1 MKTILLFIA
10 IVLSYTTSLFAQEIP
25 LSQLSSYYLPRILK
39 MVNQDSV
46 NFQIDTV
53 NLKHLYSSQL
63 DYLNEEKIRYD
74 GMYHFDSFTLIQNAS
89 QFLESEMIDS
99 LKNYREPILK
109 AARHFWEHRTEQKY
123 IQRNYGEH
131 IITLAALVDPPLSLK
146 DSLVEYP
153 LPLKVRARLGDVA
166 AEDSLLRDFKRTY
179 HDTIFQGKPKINYVE
194 QLLFVRSL
202 RCINA
207 INDMLSNN
215 MYIYIRIDKPWIE
228 SYYKMPRWT
237 VISSNTY
244 ILEEIGKYFFH
255 DPARF
260 FYKFAYEPLYRL
272 PQKNKKGFL
281 SHEHEV
287 IRPYK
292 KLGTQIYATVWEDYL
307 SIKFDSKVVIDFKNL
322 YAKLDCQRTPPPYL
336 LKDSLFMVNLVCLLS
351 IMPLPNDT
359 SSYQTESEWRMTYQN
374 NYPYAMK
381 LLGRYYR
388 DELFWDECIKW

>member
-131 IITLAALVDPPLSLK
+131 IITLAALVDPPQVS
-146 DSLVEYP
+146 
-153 LPLKVRARLGDVA
+153 
-166 AEDSLLRDFKRTY
+166 
-179 HDTIFQGKPKINYVE
+179 
-194 QLLFVRSL
+194 
-202 RCINA
+202 
-207 INDMLSNN
+207 
-215 MYIYIRIDKPWIE
+215 
-228 SYYKMPRWT
+228 
-237 VISSNTY
+237 
-244 ILEEIGKYFFH
+244 
-255 DPARF
+255 
-260 FYKFAYEPLYRL
+260 
-272 PQKNKKGFL
+272 
-281 SHEHEV
+281 
-287 IRPYK
+287 
-292 KLGTQIYATVWEDYL
+292 
-307 SIKFDSKVVIDFKNL
+307 
-322 YAKLDCQRTPPPYL
+322 
-336 LKDSLFMVNLVCLLS
+336 
-351 IMPLPNDT
+351 
-359 SSYQTESEWRMTYQN
+359 
-374 NYPYAMK
+374 
-381 LLGRYYR
+381 
-388 DELFWDECIKW
+388 